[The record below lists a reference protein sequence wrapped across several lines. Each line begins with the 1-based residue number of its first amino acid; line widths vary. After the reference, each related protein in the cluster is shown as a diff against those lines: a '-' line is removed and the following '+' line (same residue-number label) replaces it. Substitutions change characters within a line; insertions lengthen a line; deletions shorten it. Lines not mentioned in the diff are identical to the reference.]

1 MSLISLF
8 LLAVAVV
15 PVFALTAIGWL
26 ALSAEADEL
35 QALGNFEGMHF
46 E

>member
-8 LLAVAVV
+8 VLAVAVV

-26 ALSAEADEL
+26 ALSAEAEEL
-35 QALGNFEGMHF
+35 SALGGFEGMHF